1 MEHAGGPLPLAC
13 FAARRP
19 LLWPRS
25 LLSSKAFASSR
36 LAGRKGTARRMP
48 VSNSPSEMEGSL
60 WSPTSQVARYR
71 LSRDPNIWL
80 LIVLA
85 LYAGTNGLVVQ
96 LSRGG
101 WLTLPW
107 ELQLGLT
114 FVGPAV
120 LLVGTCTFHYL
131 VKRFQIAVL
140 MVFFITL
147 TLLLLINLHGL
158 GK

>member
-1 MEHAGGPLPLAC
+1 
-13 FAARRP
+13 
-19 LLWPRS
+19 
-25 LLSSKAFASSR
+25 
-36 LAGRKGTARRMP
+36 MP